1 MKVRKCDVYTVND
14 NTIRKGRK
22 LDGVNSIRVKKQ
34 KKEKEK
40 KKKKPAVSI
49 NYLANEANSK
59 NTTQK

>member
-1 MKVRKCDVYTVND
+1 MALSDWEGNKYYDHLKRMKVRKCDVYTVND

-40 KKKKPAVSI
+40 KK
-49 NYLANEANSK
+49 EASG
-59 NTTQK
+59 